1 MAIDLS
7 FFRGATAQML
17 REQGREQGYAEGL
30 EQGRAE
36 ARRELGAIVLRV
48 LRSRGVVLTTEQAE
62 LISACR
68 DIDQLC
74 EWLDRAALAD
84 SAGDVFGE

>member
-1 MAIDLS
+1 MAIELS

-17 REQGREQGYAEGL
+17 REQGREQG
-30 EQGRAE
+30 RAE
-36 ARRELGAIVLRV
+36 ARRELGAIVLLV

-84 SAGDVFGE
+84 SAADVFGE